1 MGVVWAGGPHH
12 VLDRFRSIRLDA
24 LKPLFAL
31 PGTSWYSVQKGDREY
46 ESEALADEFD
56 LHTLGPAIQDFTD
69 TLAILETLDLLITV
83 DTSVAHLAGAA
94 GRPVWVLLPTC
105 ADWRWMVDRT
115 DTPWYPSMRLFR
127 QRELGQWDEVIEE
140 VRNAL
145 REWQA
150 AR

>member
-1 MGVVWAGGPHH
+1 
-12 VLDRFRSIRLDA
+12 
-24 LKPLFAL
+24 
-31 PGTSWYSVQKGDREY
+31 
-46 ESEALADEFD
+46 
-56 LHTLGPAIQDFTD
+56 
-69 TLAILETLDLLITV
+69 
-83 DTSVAHLAGAA
+83 
-94 GRPVWVLLPTC
+94 
-105 ADWRWMVDRT
+105 MVDRT